1 MEHEISCK
9 LFGTILG
16 SSLVGSRW
24 IIEIPRVVVCRLGIK
39 IEQSNLSTI

>member
-1 MEHEISCK
+1 MEHEISSTFWNY
-9 LFGTILG
+9 LLG
-16 SSLVGSRW
+16 SNLVGSRW